1 MEILVL
7 TGSPHK
13 HGSSNL
19 LAKHFIRGARKTGHE
34 VSVFDAAHTNQHP
47 CLGCDACGMSGSCCQ
62 KDDMATIKNAILSS
76 DMVVFATPLYY
87 FGMSAQLKTVI
98 DHFYSFNGRL
108 TSRRLKSALIAA
120 AWNNDGW
127 TMTDLTNHY
136 QTLCCYLNFSDQGMI
151 LGTGCGT
158 VAITERTGYPQKA
171 YELGKS
177 L

>member
-1 MEILVL
+1 MKILVL

-19 LAKHFIRGARKTGHE
+19 LVKHFVRGAREAGHT
-34 VSVFDAAHTNQHP
+34 VSVFDAAHANIHP
-47 CLGCDACGMSGSCCQ
+47 CLGCDACGMSGPCCQ
-62 KDDMATIKNAILSS
+62 KDDMAVIRDAILNS

-98 DHFYSFNGRL
+98 DRFYSFNGAL

-120 AWNNDGW
+120 AWNNDSW
-127 TMTDLTNHY
+127 TMTDLTSHY
-136 QTLCCYLNFSDQGMI
+136 QTLCRYLNFRDQGVI

-158 VAITERTGYPQKA
+158 AAMTERTGYPQKA